1 MDAASGIMPVM
12 NVAVVV
18 LSQGGR
24 PAELKRC
31 LDALR
36 MQREVSLD
44 VVVVGNGWNPRGV
57 GREVRR
63 HALDDNVGIPQG
75 RNVGVEESRGELV
88 FFADDDAWT
97 DDPLL
102 LSKAAALFAEEPK
115 LGAVQCRLAD
125 SDGTTLRRWVPRA
138 RVGDPLRSG
147 PAFSL
152 AEGVTIVRR
161 RAFDQ
166 VGGWPGEFF
175 YGHEGIELAWRLR
188 DAGWDVRYEAH
199 LVMHHPA
206 TMPNRHAAFY
216 RLNARN
222 RVWVARRNLPAPLV
236 ALYLLNWTAISM
248 WRLRR
253 SPAGAR
259 MWLRGFVEGWRGDA
273 GERRPIR
280 WRTVWQLTRLG
291 QPPVV

>member
-1 MDAASGIMPVM
+1 MPVM
-12 NVAVVV
+12 KVAVVV

-24 PAELKRC
+24 PTELKRC

-36 MQREVSLD
+36 MQRDVKLD
-44 VVVVGNGWNPRGV
+44 VVVVGNGWEPRGV
-57 GREVRR
+57 GPQVRQ
-63 HALDDNVGIPQG
+63 HALEDNVGIPQG
-75 RNVGVEESRGELV
+75 RNVGVEESRGKLI

-97 DDPLL
+97 DDPRLL
-102 LSKAAALFAEEPK
+102 AKAAEMFAAEPR

-161 RAFDQ
+161 SAFDQ

-188 DAGWDVRYEAH
+188 DSGWDVRYAAD

-206 TMPNRHAAFY
+206 TMPDRHAVFY

-222 RVWVARRNLPAPLV
+222 RVWVARRNLPALLV
-236 ALYLLNWTAISM
+236 PIYLGTWTAISLL
-248 WRLRR
+248 RLRR
-253 SPAGAR
+253 SPTAMW
-259 MWLRGFVEGWRGDA
+259 MWLRGFVEGWRTDA

-280 WRTVWQLTRLG
+280 WRTVWRLTRLG